1 MSSPISQTGT
11 PRLGVGGG
19 GRRGSVQGARGH
31 GPPSPTDRQHLSCPC
46 SPATRLQDHR
56 ALLPLTW
63 GSDGHLSPVGWIS
76 GVLTPYFPGVRAF
89 GTRTPVPSLFLGSSH
104 TCRFTCLCEAQA
116 DRRWGRPESSTA
128 SEQPGLP
135 AGGRPGLRSEQLS
148 RGSRRVTPGVGASAS
163 RALVRILL
171 WPLFP
176 GLRPLLWVFLGKQ
189 LPSLEGGLTLWS

>member
-1 MSSPISQTGT
+1 M
-11 PRLGVGGG
+11 G

-31 GPPSPTDRQHLSCPC
+31 GPPSPTDRQHLSPLT
-46 SPATRLQDHR
+46 SRRLQDHR

-89 GTRTPVPSLFLGSSH
+89 GTRSPVPSLFLGSSH

-116 DRRWGRPESSTA
+116 DRRWGRPESSPA

-135 AGGRPGLRSEQLS
+135 AGGRPGLRSEQLF

-176 GLRPLLWVFLGKQ
+176 GLRPPLWVFLGKQ
-189 LPSLEGGLTLWS
+189 LPSLEGGLTLRS